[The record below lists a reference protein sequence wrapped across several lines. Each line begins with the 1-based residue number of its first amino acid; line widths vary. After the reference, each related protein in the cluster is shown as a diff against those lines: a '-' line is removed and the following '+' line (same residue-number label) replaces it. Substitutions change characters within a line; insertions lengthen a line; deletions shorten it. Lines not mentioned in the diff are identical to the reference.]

1 MSRGEDGQP
10 ALPRGLDEKTL
21 LGAPLPGWGEASKWL
36 WDVNR
41 DPNELSKQR
50 WGLVVPAGRE
60 GDRLLAL
67 IEPLRQKRQAEQG
80 DAPVRVYRVPAQGK
94 EKRDGPYAARWKKH
108 VFKSEE
114 VPEQARPR
122 YLLLLGDLDQIPL
135 EFQQVLSTDAF
146 VGRLAF
152 PSDEGY
158 AAYVAKVLQW
168 ESASSREEHARL
180 LFYTS
185 RDGTSATETGHRW
198 LMRPS
203 AETCQEQQLLGDFP
217 KSKVL
222 ELSGEGSASVQ
233 DLLGHAAQPGPG
245 VLLTMSHG
253 LRASKDVRALQGSLV
268 LPGGRYLTGAD
279 VRTGAFL
286 PGGIWFCFA
295 CFSAGTPERS
305 AYAHWLRALQ
315 DDELD
320 PLSEPLPEG
329 ERPFIAALPQAA
341 LANPEGPLAV
351 IGHVDL
357 AWSYSFKHQ
366 GVRTLSPYLGVLKTL
381 AEGGRAGVAMQAL
394 LQYLNETSV
403 ELTILYNNHYMSAPQ
418 RPPSPD
424 TWASLWM
431 LHQDLSHFVLL
442 GDPAV
447 RLPLA
452 LAPALASV
460 AERMPEPVPEVSY
473 AALGLPGAPP
483 PPAAAPPPP
492 ALPPPSRWEPASIEK
507 HILELLAGQRP
518 LETLAAAHGIAP
530 QELRR
535 WADTYRAAGLAALAG
550 EFSRK
555 K

>member
-1 MSRGEDGQP
+1 MSLELLMARGEDGKP
-10 ALPRGLDEKTL
+10 ALPRGLDLRTL

-41 DPNELSKQR
+41 NPNELSRQR
-50 WGLVVPAGRE
+50 WGLVVPE
-60 GDRLLAL
+60 GPEGERLLAL
-67 IEPLRQKRQAEQG
+67 IEPLRRERQAAQG
-80 DAPVRVYRVPAQGK
+80 GAPVLVYRVPAQGK
-94 EKRDGPYAARWKKH
+94 EKRDGPYAARWKKY
-108 VFKSEE
+108 VFRSEE
-114 VPEQARPR
+114 VPEQALPR

-152 PSDEGY
+152 TSDEGY
-158 AAYVAKVLQW
+158 AAYVAKVLRW
-168 ESASSREEHARL
+168 ERAPPREEHPRL

-185 RDGTSATETGHRW
+185 RDGTSATDTGHRW

-203 AETCQEQQLLGDFP
+203 AAACQEQQLLGDFP
-217 KSKVL
+217 RSDIL
-222 ELSGEGSASVQ
+222 ELSGEGSASLQ
-233 DLLGHAAQPGPG
+233 QLLSHAARPEPS
-245 VLLTMSHG
+245 VLMTLSHG
-253 LRASKDVRALQGSLV
+253 LRASKDVRALQGALA

-279 VRTGAFL
+279 VRKGAFL

-315 DDELD
+315 TAELD
-320 PLSEPLPEG
+320 ALSEPLPEG
-329 ERPFIAALPQAA
+329 QRPFIAALPQAA

-357 AWSYSFKHQ
+357 AWSYSFKNQ

-394 LQYLNETSV
+394 QRYLNETSV
-403 ELTILYNNHYMSAPQ
+403 ELTILYNNHYMNGPQ
-418 RPPSPD
+418 RPPAPEA
-424 TWASLWM
+424 WASLWM

-452 LAPALASV
+452 LSPV
-460 AERMPEPVPEVSY
+460 AERTPERMPAVPLS
-473 AALGLPGAPP
+473 ALGLPGSARPPAPP
-483 PPAAAPPPP
+483 
-492 ALPPPSRWEPASIEK
+492 PPPSRWEPASVEK
-507 HILELLAGQRP
+507 QILGFLAGQRP
-518 LETLAAAHGIAP
+518 LETVAAGLGVAP

-535 WADTYRAAGLAALAG
+535 WADTYRTAGLASLTGELA
-550 EFSRK
+550 RK